1 MRLARSR
8 QETRAAV
15 LNYVWKKKGS
25 FRTDIADNVGL
36 TEASVSRIVS
46 ELRSEG
52 VLSEKRQPAEY
63 PGGPSAILTLSKNR
77 YLGAL
82 EVSSNRV
89 HAGVAT
95 LAGDRVFSERF
106 DLKDGASAEAVSQVI
121 GTAVAAL
128 ADCAERSRLQLHLV
142 GVSVPGYDPRRAANP
157 IVMLNPSETLER
169 LDASFPGVPVEIAN
183 SIVARAIN
191 QRLTLGTAGV
201 SDDYLYVFAG
211 HGVAAA
217 LVSEFWGNGEVTT
230 CEIGHMVM
238 DPKGPQCRCGHFG
251 CLEAYLST
259 SAIAPRLKI
268 DEVELLALGDA
279 WPQRVPISEKT
290 GADLNARLSRL
301 GMAIGNALNLVRTRR
316 VFLGGWPAN
325 LGEAGRASILAG
337 IDSCLLGGAGSV
349 VLNFVQSE
357 LGSEPAAALS
367 LATFGY
373 LKRGAQPAQEEEN
386 VLAQAGTESMNP

>member
-15 LNYVWKKKGS
+15 LNYIWRKKGS
-25 FRTDIADNVGL
+25 FRTDIADKTGL

-46 ELRSEG
+46 ELRAEG
-52 VLSEKRQPAEY
+52 VLTEKRQPAEY
-63 PGGPSAILTLSKNR
+63 PGGPSAILTLSKDR

-89 HAGVAT
+89 HAGIAT
-95 LAGDRVFSERF
+95 LDGDLVFSERF
-106 DLKDGASAEAVSQVI
+106 DLKDGASAGAVSQAI
-121 GTAVAAL
+121 AAAVGAL
-128 ADCAERSRLQLHLV
+128 ADSAERSRLQLDFV
-142 GVSVPGYDPRRAANP
+142 GVSVPGYDARRAINP
-157 IVMLNPSETLER
+157 IVMLDPSETLAR
-169 LDASFPGVPVEIAN
+169 LNASFLNVPVEIAN

-191 QRLTLGTAGV
+191 QRLTLGTNAS
-201 SDDYLYVFAG
+201 SDDYLYVFVG

-217 LVSEFWGNGEVTT
+217 IVSEFWGNGDVTT

-290 GADLNARLSRL
+290 STDVHSRLFRL
-301 GMAIGNALNLVRTRR
+301 GMAIGNALNMVGTQR

-325 LGEAGRASILAG
+325 LGDAGRASILAG
-337 IDSCLLGGAGSV
+337 IDCCLLGGAGSIE
-349 VLNFVQSE
+349 LNFVQSE
-357 LGSEPAAALS
+357 LGQEPAAALS

-373 LKRGAQPAQEEEN
+373 LKRGAQPTQEEN
-386 VLAQAGTESMNP
+386 VLMHAPEAQA